1 METAAADT
9 VVFSVD
15 GLGSLFGDF
24 HQIASEISKRGEEMG
39 IHASLAIASNKST
52 AVLIARAYRGVT
64 IVAPGEEADVLS
76 GIPIDTPLISPELL
90 LKLHRW
96 GVRTLGELAAL
107 PEVGVVERLGEAGYQ
122 LRRLALGQGA
132 DLLHLSLPPIEYT
145 LHQEFDDAIELLE
158 PILFVVSG
166 QLHDLTAKLNSNGK
180 AARRIIVTLT
190 LLDDPGIAK
199 RGTDRSVHG
208 HQPPPDGLLTGG
220 DREVCPP
227 FRNFVR
233 VLDLPLAMR
242 DPLALLKQVQL
253 SLEAKPPDA
262 PVVAVQITLDPA
274 EPRFVQSGLFH
285 PATPEPEKLHTLLS
299 RLRALAGA
307 DRVGTPELLNTH
319 RPDAYR
325 LRPCAF
331 EPAEPA
337 APKSRPL
344 RVALRYFRP
353 PLAAQVVTRHQTP
366 RRVSSDRVRGE
377 VIHSAGPWRSS
388 GDWWADTSWARDEWD
403 VVLEDRAVYR
413 IYLTDTRKW
422 FVHGSYD

>member
-1 METAAADT
+1 MIACLYGPWPGLAALAGQFSPLVETVAADT

-15 GLGSLFGDF
+15 GLGSLLGNF

-52 AVLIARAYRGVT
+52 AVLVARAYRGVT
-64 IVAPGEEADVLS
+64 VVAPGEDAKALS
-76 GIPIDTPLISPELL
+76 DIPIDTPLISPELL

-107 PEVGVVERLGEAGYQ
+107 PEIGVVERLGEAGYQ

-145 LHQEFDDAIELLE
+145 LRQEFDDAIALLE

-190 LLDDPGIAK
+190 LVDDPG
-199 RGTDRSVHG
+199 R
-208 HQPPPDGLLTGG
+208 
-220 DREVCPP
+220 CPP

-262 PVVAVQITLDPA
+262 PVAAVQITLDPA
-274 EPRFVQSGLFH
+274 EPRFVQGGLFH
-285 PATPEPEKLHTLLS
+285 PAAPEPEKLHTLLS

-337 APKSRPL
+337 APKLRPL

-353 PLAAQVVTRHQTP
+353 PLAAQVATRHQTP
-366 RRVSSDRVRGE
+366 QRVTSDRVRGE

-413 IYLTDTRKW
+413 IYLTDTKKW
-422 FVHGSYD
+422 FLHGSYD

>member
-1 METAAADT
+1 MIACLYGPSPGLPALAEQFSPLVETASADT
-9 VVFSVD
+9 VVFDVD
-15 GLGSLFGDF
+15 GLGSLFGNL
-24 HQIASEISKRGEEMG
+24 HQIASEISKRGAEMN
-39 IHASLAIASNKST
+39 IQANLAIASNKST
-52 AVLIARAYRGVT
+52 AVLIARACRGVT
-64 IVAPGEEADVLS
+64 IVAPGHEADALS
-76 GIPIDTPLISPELL
+76 PIPIDTPLISPELL

-107 PEVGVVERLGEAGYQ
+107 PEIGVVERLGEAGYQ
-122 LRRLALGQGA
+122 LRRLALGKGN
-132 DLLHLSLPPIEYT
+132 DLLHLSLPPVEYT
-145 LHQEFDDAIELLE
+145 LRKEFDDALALLE

-166 QLHDLTAKLNSNGK
+166 QLHDLTVKLRSNGK
-180 AARRIIVTLT
+180 AARRVIVTLT
-190 LLDDPGIAK
+190 LADDPGI
-199 RGTDRSVHG
+199 
-208 HQPPPDGLLTGG
+208 
-220 DREVCPP
+220 
-227 FRNFVR
+227 RNFVR
-233 VLDLPLAMR
+233 VIDLPVAMR

-262 PVVAVQITLDPA
+262 PVAAVQITLDPA
-274 EPRFVQSGLFH
+274 EPRFAQSGLFH

-366 RRVSSDRVRGE
+366 RNVTSDRVRGE

-403 VVLEDRAVYR
+403 VVLEDRAIYR